1 MEKNGLSGF
10 WEKDKMKTLPALV
23 GALALASFGCGDD
36 DVLQY
41 NNADADA
48 IEETTSGF
56 VFEGEAVYCSHVT
69 EDPIRVTCLDIY
81 ADMSIKADNKI
92 LRAYANIVCA
102 GRNMQNSEQTADSD
116 EFHYMTHTS
125 LCMRDVVVNGV
136 ELTAE
141 DELGNN
147 GIYTMQEDCARIEE
161 LFGAPM
167 EE

>member
-10 WEKDKMKTLPALV
+10 WEKDKMKSLTALV
-23 GALALASFGCGDD
+23 GAIALASFGCGDD
-36 DVLQY
+36 TY
-41 NNADADA
+41 APADADTT
-48 IEETTSGF
+48 EETTPGF
-56 VFEGEAVYCSHVT
+56 VFEGEAAYCSHVT
-69 EDPIRVTCLDIY
+69 ESLVRVTCLDIY
-81 ADMSIKADNKI
+81 ADMSIRADNRI
-92 LRAYANIVCA
+92 LSVWANAVCNDKN
-102 GRNMQNSEQTADSD
+102 RQYSEQPADSN
-116 EFHYMTHTS
+116 EFLYQAHSS